1 MEWNSRGG
9 ERPAGVE
16 WTGEKVNMK
25 ASERKGRMNMI
36 WKLAGICLPA
46 VFAGSLTALGAQE
59 IPGLTYDHSMEL
71 QYAENFSVDYYQ
83 GGYKLIDIQEG
94 DTFLVVPQDQQA
106 PEGLDENI
114 RVLSQPISNIYL
126 VATSVMDFFASLD
139 GLDSIRLSGTEAE
152 GWYVDEAR
160 AAMEAGDIVYAG
172 KYSAP
177 DYELIVSENCGLA
190 VESTMIYHTPEVKER
205 LEEFGIPVLV
215 ERSSYEEHPLG
226 RVEWMKLYAALL
238 DKEEE
243 ADALFDEQAQKLE
256 AVLGEEDTGKTVAFF
271 YISSNG
277 YANVRKS
284 GDYISKMID
293 LAGGTYV
300 FQDLGGEDNALSTMN
315 MQMEEFYAGAREA
328 DVLIYNSTIDGE
340 IADLDALLQK
350 SELLAD
356 FKAVQSGDV
365 WCTTQNLFQE
375 TSGLADMIVDIHT
388 ILTSEDDSLEETT
401 YLYRLK

>member
-1 MEWNSRGG
+1 M
-9 ERPAGVE
+9 
-16 WTGEKVNMK
+16 
-25 ASERKGRMNMI
+25 
-36 WKLAGICLPA
+36 
-46 VFAGSLTALGAQE
+46 
-59 IPGLTYDHSMEL
+59 
-71 QYAENFSVDYYQ
+71 DYYQ
-83 GGYKLIDIQEG
+83 GGYKLIEIQDG
-94 DTFLVVPQDQQA
+94 DTFLVVPEDQKV
-106 PEGLDENI
+106 PEGLEQKI
-114 RVLSQPISNIYL
+114 TVLSQPFSNIYL

-139 GLDSIRLSGTEAE
+139 SLDSIRLSGTEAE
-152 GWYVDEAR
+152 GWYVEEAR
-160 AAMEAGDIVYAG
+160 EAMEAGDIVYAG

-177 DYELIVSENCGLA
+177 DYELIVSENCDLA

-226 RVEWMKLYAALL
+226 RVEWIKLYAALL

-243 ADALFDEQAQKLE
+243 ADALFDAQAQKLD
-256 AVLGEEDTGKTVAFF
+256 AVLGEKNTGKTVSFF

-277 YANVRKS
+277 YANVRMS
-284 GDYISKMID
+284 GDYISKMIE

-300 FQDLGGEDNALSTMN
+300 FHDLGEEDNALSTMN
-315 MQMEEFYAGAREA
+315 MQMEEFYAGARDA

-340 IADLDALLQK
+340 LPDLASLLQK
-350 SELLAD
+350 SGLLAD

-375 TSGLADMIVDIHT
+375 TSGLADMIVDIHR
-388 ILTSEDDSLEETT
+388 ILTSEDDSLDETA

>member
-1 MEWNSRGG
+1 M
-9 ERPAGVE
+9 E